1 MQLDPVFLDT
11 YIKAVQTYHLYY
23 NDNMFDCA
31 FLYCS
36 ECPLFKNTRCYI
48 ALERDRLTTGI
59 SSSSFEQTYV
69 APTLLQTHPE
79 LFI

>member
-1 MQLDPVFLDT
+1 MQLDPIFLDT
-11 YIKAVQTYHLYY
+11 YIKAVQAYSY
-23 NDNMFDCA
+23 NYTDGVFACDDLPCNI
-31 FLYCS
+31 
-36 ECPLFKNTRCYI
+36 CPLLKNTRCYI

-69 APTLLQTHPE
+69 APILLQTHPE

>member
-1 MQLDPVFLDT
+1 MQLDPTFLST
-11 YIKAVQTYHLYY
+11 YIEAIQTYPLLY
-23 NDNMFDCA
+23 NDGVIDCA
-31 FLYCS
+31 FVRCNQ
-36 ECPLFKNTRCYI
+36 CPLLKNRRCYI

-59 SSSSFEQTYV
+59 SSSSFEQTYI